1 LRGCSS
7 SKNLWIGAVINHLDK
22 ERAEFAE
29 HAAENSQLETHRRP
43 PAVKSHKKCRTSQSL
58 YWKINYQLLQPAGVR
73 LVNDTQVEACPNS
86 TSGDVLA
93 AAAVLRE

>member
-1 LRGCSS
+1 MDAAAARIF
-7 SKNLWIGAVINHLDK
+7 WISAVINHLDK

-43 PAVKSHKKCRTSQSL
+43 PTVKSHKKCRTSQSL